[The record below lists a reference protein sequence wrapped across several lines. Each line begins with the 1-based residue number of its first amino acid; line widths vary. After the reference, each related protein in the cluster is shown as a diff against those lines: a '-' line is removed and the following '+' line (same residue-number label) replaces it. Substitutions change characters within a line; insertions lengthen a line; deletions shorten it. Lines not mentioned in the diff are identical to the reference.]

1 MVSEETLVLAF
12 HTKTELLLLQ
22 SSCVGIILFYGH
34 R

>member
-1 MVSEETLVLAF
+1 MVSEETLVLAL
-12 HTKTELLLLQ
+12 HTKRELLLQ